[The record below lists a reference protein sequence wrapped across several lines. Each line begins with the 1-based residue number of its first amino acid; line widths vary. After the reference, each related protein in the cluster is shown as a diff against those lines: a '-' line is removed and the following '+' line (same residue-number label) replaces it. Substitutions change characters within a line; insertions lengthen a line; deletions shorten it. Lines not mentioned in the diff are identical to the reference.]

1 MAILISWYNEGSFFV
16 KGNLL
21 IIGGMALKNEAV
33 SIYLSR
39 AVSVYLSAIGHRRIP
54 FFIAELSVS

>member
-1 MAILISWYNEGSFFV
+1 MGILISWYNEGSFCV

-21 IIGGMALKNEAV
+21 IIAGMVLKNEAV

-39 AVSVYLSAIGHRRIP
+39 TVSVYLSAVDGKLRI
-54 FFIAELSVS
+54 